1 MRGFRVSAPTS
12 LSCPQQS
19 TLLAFVE
26 GRLADSE
33 AEQIRQHLVGCEI
46 CRRHLPDVPTISPED
61 GIALGLL
68 VNDQIPP
75 TAITPLHDTQRTP
88 PPAPA
93 PPAQSPPTPARGIPR
108 AAPPA
113 GSAPPAPGPPK
124 SADDIRRAPAH
135 NAPPVEIS
143 RARATMGPARHSTM
157 PGLGGGKARSADAR
171 YPFLEAPRVA
181 NDLGWLAGYR
191 VVRLLGAGGMG
202 QVFEAIDETLE
213 RRVALKIVN
222 PQFAGSTNHERF
234 LQEARAAAALPGEH
248 IATVYQAGFQGEIPF
263 LVMEYLTGETLEARL
278 DRDRW
283 LPLSLAL
290 RIARE
295 AALGLAAAHARGVIH
310 RDIKP
315 ANLWLESNRPGEE
328 LRTVKLL
335 DFGIARAIER
345 DMQVTRDG
353 EIVGTPHFMAPEQA
367 RGDAVDPRT
376 DLFGLGCVMYYMLSG
391 KIPFGDAP
399 GPALLSL
406 VSPEP
411 VDLSALHGKVPRSV
425 IKLVAHLLEK
435 DPAKRP
441 ADAAAV
447 IEAIFQ
453 IEEAEGQSVSRAAL
467 AMSQLVEAPVPQRRR
482 LAWGALFGIAC
493 ILASLAVGGWTLYYQ
508 FYGRDTADGGH
519 TGASRTHRAGGSG
532 VGGPGGGDGH
542 HGDHSAAITGPNHQA
557 GAVPLPGGEPI
568 RVGILHSLTG
578 TMANSEF
585 PVADAAHLAVEELN
599 AHGGL
604 LGRRLEPVIVD
615 GASDDDTFA
624 TKAEDLIARDK
635 AAVIFGCWT
644 SSSRKRVKEVVERH
658 DHLLVYPLAGEGLE
672 QSPNI
677 LYLGGPNHKIMDA
690 AKWCFAF
697 LERRKFLLVGSD
709 YVFPRAANA
718 IIKDQLGG
726 LGAQVVGEVYVPLG
740 ETDMSAVIKEIETTR
755 PDVILNSINGDSN
768 VAFFRRVRASGLDY
782 EKVPIVSFSIAET
795 DLRAMRPQDVVGSY
809 ACWCWFER
817 VPGVA
822 SQDFV
827 KKFRQRFGAN
837 RLVSDPVMAAY
848 VAVHLWANAVEAAG
862 STEPSAVRRA
872 LHGQGWPSPEGL
884 IQVDKDLLA
893 CWRTPRIGRI
903 LPDLSFDVVW
913 QAPSPLR
920 PVLYPPSRTPE
931 EWDAFLDKMY
941 RDWGN
946 HWTAPRK

>member
-1 MRGFRVSAPTS
+1 
-12 LSCPQQS
+12 
-19 TLLAFVE
+19 
-26 GRLADSE
+26 
-33 AEQIRQHLVGCEI
+33 
-46 CRRHLPDVPTISPED
+46 
-61 GIALGLL
+61 
-68 VNDQIPP
+68 
-75 TAITPLHDTQRTP
+75 
-88 PPAPA
+88 
-93 PPAQSPPTPARGIPR
+93 
-108 AAPPA
+108 
-113 GSAPPAPGPPK
+113 
-124 SADDIRRAPAH
+124 
-135 NAPPVEIS
+135 
-143 RARATMGPARHSTM
+143 MGPSRNSTM
-157 PGLGGGKARSADAR
+157 SGQGGGKARSADAR

-191 VVRLLGAGGMG
+191 VVRLIGAGGMG

-213 RRVALKIVN
+213 RRVALKVVN
-222 PQFAGSTNHERF
+222 PQFCGSTNHDRF

-248 IATVYQAGFQGEIPF
+248 IATVYQAGFQGDIPF

-295 AALGLAAAHARGVIH
+295 AALGLSAAHSRGVVH
-310 RDIKP
+310 RDVKP
-315 ANLWLESNRPGEE
+315 ANLWLESPRPAEE

-367 RGDAVDPRT
+367 RGEAVDQRT

-399 GPALLSL
+399 GPALLNL
-406 VSPEP
+406 VSAEP
-411 VDLSALHGKVPRSV
+411 VDLAALQGKVPRSV

-435 DPAKRP
+435 DPTKRP

-453 IEEAEGQSVSRAAL
+453 IEEAEGQSVGRAAL
-467 AMSQLVEAPVPQRRR
+467 AMSQLIESPLTPRRR
-482 LAWGALFGIAC
+482 LAWGALFGFAC

-519 TGASRTHRAGGSG
+519 TGASRTHRASG
-532 VGGPGGGDGH
+532 HGGGAAAGT
-542 HGDHSAAITGPNHQA
+542 HGDHSAAITGPDQHP
-557 GAVPLPGGEPI
+557 GTVPLPGGEPI
-568 RVGILHSLTG
+568 RVGILSSLTG

-604 LGRRLEPVIVD
+604 LGRRLEPIIVD

-672 QSPNI
+672 QSRNI

-697 LERRKFLLVGSD
+697 LACGQRDHQRPTRRARRASRRRGLRAARRNRHDGGHQGNRNQATRRHPQFDQRRQQRGVLPPRARLGPRLRESADRIVQHCRNGFAGDAAPGRRRHLRLLV
-709 YVFPRAANA
+709 
-718 IIKDQLGG
+718 
-726 LGAQVVGEVYVPLG
+726 
-740 ETDMSAVIKEIETTR
+740 
-755 PDVILNSINGDSN
+755 
-768 VAFFRRVRASGLDY
+768 
-782 EKVPIVSFSIAET
+782 
-795 DLRAMRPQDVVGSY
+795 
-809 ACWCWFER
+809 
-817 VPGVA
+817 
-822 SQDFV
+822 
-827 KKFRQRFGAN
+827 
-837 RLVSDPVMAAY
+837 LV
-848 VAVHLWANAVEAAG
+848 
-862 STEPSAVRRA
+862 
-872 LHGQGWPSPEGL
+872 
-884 IQVDKDLLA
+884 
-893 CWRTPRIGRI
+893 
-903 LPDLSFDVVW
+903 
-913 QAPSPLR
+913 
-920 PVLYPPSRTPE
+920 
-931 EWDAFLDKMY
+931 
-941 RDWGN
+941 
-946 HWTAPRK
+946 